1 MAVPNIFGTATAAI
15 PLSQLDTNFATAI
28 TLGNTAVYLGN
39 TTTSLGNLTL
49 TNVTISSGTSNITTN
64 VATVTGTLPEANGG
78 TGTTTGYYGFKNRI
92 INGEMDIDQRNAGA
106 SVTANDGVY
115 GVDRFKT
122 VASQTS
128 KLNVQQNA
136 GNLTGTNLPSGY
148 KYYLGYTS
156 TSAYS
161 ITSTDYF
168 QINQSIEGFNIADLN
183 WGTANAQ
190 TVTLSFWVRSSLTG
204 TFAGLLLN
212 SAFTHSYPFTYT
224 ISSANT
230 WEQKSI
236 TIAGPQVAS
245 WDSSNG
251 IGVSI
256 RWGLG
261 LGSTFTGG
269 TNNTWNSGTLWSS
282 AGTSVVG
289 TNGATFYITGVQLEK
304 GSTATSFDYRPIG
317 TELALCQRYTFV
329 WDAAQ
334 GGSNFPKIGLG
345 FFSTSSVFKGF
356 TYFPVTMRSAPTSIT
371 SSGAINMFDGAANY
385 TATSIAIDQSH
396 PLTIS
401 YEVGCSGATAF
412 RPALFQANGNNTAK
426 LIVSAEL

>member
-1 MAVPNIFGTATAAI
+1 MTTSISGTGGVTFNDNSVQNTAAK
-15 PLSQLDTNFATAI
+15 
-28 TLGNTAVYLGN
+28 
-39 TTTSLGNLTL
+39 
-49 TNVTISSGTSNITTN
+49 
-64 VATVTGTLPEANGG
+64 TGMVN
-78 TGTTTGYYGFKNRI
+78 KI
-92 INGEMDIDQRNAGA
+92 INGAMVIDQRNAGA

-136 GNLTGTNLPSGY
+136 SNLTGTNLPSGY

-251 IGVSI
+251 TGVVV

-289 TNGATFYITGVQLEK
+289 TSGATFYITGVQLEK
-304 GSTATSFDYRPIG
+304 GSTATSFDYRPYG
-317 TELALCQRYTFV
+317 TELLLAQRYYFKSS
-329 WDAAQ
+329 
-334 GGSNFPKIGLG
+334 GSNGL
-345 FFSTSSVFKGF
+345 VFNANYGSAQFK
-356 TYFPVTMRSAPTSIT
+356 VTMRSTPTVTVTPISGTTSGISPDSDGFFATNTTT
-371 SSGAINMFDGAANY
+371 SSAAY
-385 TATSIAIDQSH
+385 TASI
-396 PLTIS
+396 
-401 YEVGCSGATAF
+401 
-412 RPALFQANGNNTAK
+412 
-426 LIVSAEL
+426 EL